1 VWSPIRA
8 TPTSVSCL
16 RGQMDKLLNLVK
28 TVAPS
33 IAAAVG
39 GPLAGMATKAIS
51 EALLGKPDGSEVE
64 LLQAAERA
72 TPEQL
77 LALKKA
83 EQDFAVQMRELDIDL
98 ERIANSDR
106 DSARNREIKVKDWTP
121 KILAGLITV
130 GYFGV
135 LFYMLRNGLPQHGGS
150 EAMLVMLG
158 TLGTAWGGV
167 VAYYF
172 GSSAGSKE
180 KTDAINNMVRK

>member
-1 VWSPIRA
+1 ME
-8 TPTSVSCL
+8 
-16 RGQMDKLLNLVK
+16 QLLNLVR

-33 IAAAVG
+33 IASAVG

-51 EALLGKPDGSEVE
+51 EALLGKPDGTEEE
-64 LLQAAERA
+64 LAQAATKA

-83 EQDFAVQMRELDIDL
+83 ENDFALQMRELDIDL
-98 ERIANSDR
+98 ERIAGADR
-106 DSARNREIKVKDWTP
+106 DSARNREIKTKDWTP
-121 KILAGLITV
+121 KLLAGGITV

-135 LFYMLRNGLPQHGGS
+135 LFYMLTHGLPTTGGS

-158 TLGTAWGGV
+158 TLGTAFGGV
-167 VAYYF
+167 MAYYF

-180 KTDAINNMVRK
+180 KTEAMNRMVGK

>member
-1 VWSPIRA
+1 ME
-8 TPTSVSCL
+8 
-16 RGQMDKLLNLVK
+16 QLLNLVR

-33 IAAAVG
+33 IASAVG

-51 EALLGKPDGSEVE
+51 EALLGKPDGTEEE
-64 LLQAAERA
+64 LAQAAIKA

-83 EQDFAVQMRELDIDL
+83 ENDFALQMRELDIDL
-98 ERIANSDR
+98 ERIAGADR
-106 DSARNREIKVKDWTP
+106 DSARNREIKTKDWTP
-121 KILAGLITV
+121 KILAGGITV

-135 LFYMLRNGLPQHGGS
+135 LFYMLTHGLPTTGGS

-158 TLGTAWGGV
+158 TLGTAFGGV
-167 VAYYF
+167 MAYYF

-180 KTDAINNMVRK
+180 KTEAMNRMVSK

>member
-1 VWSPIRA
+1 ME
-8 TPTSVSCL
+8 
-16 RGQMDKLLNLVK
+16 QLLNLVR

-33 IAAAVG
+33 IARAVG

-51 EALLGKPDGSEVE
+51 EALLGKPDGSEEE
-64 LLQAAERA
+64 LLQAAAKA

-83 EQDFAVQMRELDIDL
+83 ENDFALQMRELDIDL
-98 ERIANSDR
+98 ERIAGADR
-106 DSARNREIKVKDWTP
+106 DSARNREIKTRDWTP
-121 KILAGLITV
+121 KILAAGITV

-135 LFYMLRNGLPQHGGS
+135 LFYMLTHGLPTTGGS

-158 TLGTAWGGV
+158 TLGTAFGGV
-167 VAYYF
+167 MAYYF

-180 KTDAINNMVRK
+180 KTEALNRMAHK

>member
-1 VWSPIRA
+1 MESI
-8 TPTSVSCL
+8 
-16 RGQMDKLLNLVK
+16 LNLVR

-33 IAAAVG
+33 LASAVG
-39 GPLAGMATKAIS
+39 GPLAGMAVRTIS
-51 EALLGKPDGSEVE
+51 EALLGKPDGTETE
-64 LLQAAERA
+64 LAEAAAKA

-83 EQDFAVQMRELDIDL
+83 EQDFAIKMRELDIDL
-98 ERIANSDR
+98 ERIANADR
-106 DSARNREIKVKDWTP
+106 DSARDREVKTKDWTP
-121 KILAGLITV
+121 RILAGLITV
-130 GYFGV
+130 GYFGA

-180 KTDAINNMVRK
+180 KTEAMNRMVSK

>member
-1 VWSPIRA
+1 ME
-8 TPTSVSCL
+8 
-16 RGQMDKLLNLVK
+16 QLLNLVR

-33 IAAAVG
+33 IASAVG

-51 EALLGKPDGSEVE
+51 EALLGKPDGTEDE
-64 LLQAAERA
+64 LAQAAAKA

-83 EQDFAVQMRELDIDL
+83 ENDFALQMRELDIDL
-98 ERIANSDR
+98 ERIAGADR
-106 DSARNREIKVKDWTP
+106 DSARNREIKTKDWTP
-121 KILAGLITV
+121 KILAGGITV

-135 LFYMLRNGLPQHGGS
+135 LFYMLTHGLPTTGGS

-158 TLGTAWGGV
+158 TLGTAFGGV
-167 VAYYF
+167 MAYYF

-180 KTDAINNMVRK
+180 KTEALNRMNHR

>member
-1 VWSPIRA
+1 ME
-8 TPTSVSCL
+8 
-16 RGQMDKLLNLVK
+16 QLLNLVR

-33 IAAAVG
+33 IASAVS

-51 EALLGKPDGSEVE
+51 EALLGRPDASEAE
-64 LLQAAERA
+64 LVQAAAKA

-83 EQDFAVQMRELDIDL
+83 EQEFEVQMRELDIDL
-98 ERIANSDR
+98 ERIANADR
-106 DSARNREIKVKDWTP
+106 DSARNREIKTKDLTP
-121 KILAGLITV
+121 KILAGFITA

-180 KTDAINNMVRK
+180 KTDAMNRMVRK

>member
-1 VWSPIRA
+1 MESI
-8 TPTSVSCL
+8 
-16 RGQMDKLLNLVK
+16 LNLVR

-33 IAAAVG
+33 LASAVG
-39 GPLAGMATKAIS
+39 GPLAGMAVRTIS
-51 EALLGKPDGSEVE
+51 DALLGKPDGTEAE
-64 LLQAAERA
+64 LAEAAAKA

-83 EQDFAVQMRELDIDL
+83 EHDFTVRMRELDIDL
-98 ERIANSDR
+98 ERIANADR
-106 DSARNREIKVKDWTP
+106 DSARDREVKTKDWTP
-121 KILAGLITV
+121 RILAGLITV
-130 GYFGV
+130 GYFGA

-180 KTDAINNMVRK
+180 KTEAMNRMVGK

>member
-1 VWSPIRA
+1 
-8 TPTSVSCL
+8 
-16 RGQMDKLLNLVK
+16 MDKLLDLVR

-33 IAAAVG
+33 IASAVG

-51 EALLGKPDGSEVE
+51 EALLGKPDGSEEE
-64 LLQAAERA
+64 LLQAAAKA

-83 EQDFAVQMRELDIDL
+83 ENDFALQMRELDIDL
-98 ERIANSDR
+98 ERIASEDR
-106 DSARNREIKVKDWTP
+106 DSARNREIKTKDWTP
-121 KILAGLITV
+121 KILAGGITV

-135 LFYMLRNGLPQHGGS
+135 LFYMLTHGLPTTGGS

-158 TLGTAWGGV
+158 TLGTAFGGV
-167 VAYYF
+167 MAYYF

-180 KTDAINNMVRK
+180 KTEALNRMTHK

>member
-1 VWSPIRA
+1 
-8 TPTSVSCL
+8 
-16 RGQMDKLLNLVK
+16 MDAILNLVR

-33 IAAAVG
+33 LASAVG
-39 GPLAGMATKAIS
+39 GPLAGMAVRTIS
-51 EALLGKPDGSEVE
+51 EALLGKPDGTEDE
-64 LLQAAERA
+64 LAQAAAKA

-83 EQDFAVQMRELDIDL
+83 EQDFAVKMRELDIDL
-98 ERIANSDR
+98 ERIANADR
-106 DSARNREIKVKDWTP
+106 DSARNREVKTRDWTP
-121 KILAGLITV
+121 RLLAGLITA
-130 GYFGV
+130 GYFGA

-172 GSSAGSKE
+172 GSSAGSKAKDE
-180 KTDAINNMVRK
+180 TMSRMSSR

>member
-1 VWSPIRA
+1 ME
-8 TPTSVSCL
+8 
-16 RGQMDKLLNLVK
+16 QLLNLVR

-33 IAAAVG
+33 IASAVG

-51 EALLGKPDGSEVE
+51 EALLGKPDGSEEE
-64 LLQAAERA
+64 LLQAAAKA

-83 EQDFAVQMRELDIDL
+83 ENDFALQMRELDIDL
-98 ERIANSDR
+98 ERIAGADR
-106 DSARNREIKVKDWTP
+106 DSARNREIKTKDWTP
-121 KILAGLITV
+121 KILAGGITV

-135 LFYMLRNGLPQHGGS
+135 LFYMLTHGLPTTGGS

-158 TLGTAWGGV
+158 TLGTAFGGV
-167 VAYYF
+167 MAYYF

-180 KTDAINNMVRK
+180 KTEALNRMAHK

>member
-1 VWSPIRA
+1 ME
-8 TPTSVSCL
+8 
-16 RGQMDKLLNLVK
+16 QLLNLVR

-33 IAAAVG
+33 IASAVG

-51 EALLGKPDGSEVE
+51 EALLGKPDGTEEE
-64 LLQAAERA
+64 LAQAATKA

-83 EQDFAVQMRELDIDL
+83 ENDFALQMRELDIDL
-98 ERIANSDR
+98 ERIAGADR
-106 DSARNREIKVKDWTP
+106 DSARNREIKTKDWTP
-121 KILAGLITV
+121 KILAGGITV

-135 LFYMLRNGLPQHGGS
+135 LFYMLTHGLPTTGGS

-158 TLGTAWGGV
+158 TLGTAFGGV
-167 VAYYF
+167 MAYYF

-180 KTDAINNMVRK
+180 KTEAMNRMVSK

>member
-1 VWSPIRA
+1 ME
-8 TPTSVSCL
+8 
-16 RGQMDKLLNLVK
+16 QLLNLVR

-33 IAAAVG
+33 IASAVG

-51 EALLGKPDGSEVE
+51 EALLGKPDGSEAE
-64 LLQAAERA
+64 LMQAAAKA

-83 EQDFAVQMRELDIDL
+83 EQEFEVQMRELDIDL
-98 ERIANSDR
+98 ERIANADR
-106 DSARNREIKVKDWTP
+106 DSARNREIKTKDLTP
-121 KILAGLITV
+121 KILAGFVTA

-158 TLGTAWGGV
+158 TLGTAWGGIM
-167 VAYYF
+167 AYYF

-180 KTDAINNMVRK
+180 KTDAMNRMVLK

>member
-1 VWSPIRA
+1 
-8 TPTSVSCL
+8 
-16 RGQMDKLLNLVK
+16 MDAILNLVR

-33 IAAAVG
+33 LASAVG
-39 GPLAGMATKAIS
+39 GPLAGMAVRTIS
-51 EALLGKPDGSEVE
+51 EALLGKPDGTEDE
-64 LLQAAERA
+64 LAQAAAKA

-83 EQDFAVQMRELDIDL
+83 EQDFAVKMRELDIDL
-98 ERIANSDR
+98 ERIANEDR
-106 DSARNREIKVKDWTP
+106 GSARDREVKTRDWTP
-121 KILAGLITV
+121 RLLAGLITL
-130 GYFGV
+130 GYFGA

-172 GSSAGSKE
+172 GSSAGSKAKDE
-180 KTDAINNMVRK
+180 ALNQMKSK